1 MATRGD
7 GTVSFSQAACSSAGN
22 AGSAGGRAGARGGV
36 RWGVRAEGWLALE
49 REASTGEVSER
60 EMPLSWVSYI

>member
-7 GTVSFSQAACSSAGN
+7 GTVSFSQAACSRAMR
-22 AGSAGGRAGARGGV
+22 AVRAGGRVRGGV
-36 RWGVRAEGWLALE
+36 RGGVRAEGWLALE

-60 EMPLSWVSYI
+60 EMPLS

>member
-7 GTVSFSQAACSSAGN
+7 GTLSFSRAACSAGN
-22 AGSAGGRAGARGGV
+22 AGSAGGRAGASRGGV
-36 RWGVRAEGWLALE
+36 RGGVRAEGWLTLE

-60 EMPLSWVSYI
+60 EIPLSWVSYI